1 MSLGVIATVTV
12 TVTVTRGYLSN
23 NSIGDQAQVDVYIG
37 TAANETIIN
46 KTDGH
51 NFIITGDGNDVR
63 NSLLLGG
70 APRQRRAAEI
80 SAWPERP
87 FRFVQG
93 IAA

>member
-70 APRQRRAAEI
+70 APRQRRAANDNTWRT
-80 SAWPERP
+80 AA
-87 FRFVQG
+87 FCFVQG
-93 IAA
+93 AAA